1 MTSHLEAHLKGLG
14 FGATQL
20 LFMAMQIFIFWSSGA
35 EQSFADECISGANT
49 VANKGIA
56 HMRSVFIFAEYK

>member
-35 EQSFADECISGANT
+35 EQSFADECISGANI
-49 VANKGIA
+49 GMA
-56 HMRSVFIFAEYK
+56 HMKSVFIFAEYK